1 MWRRNEYE
9 VICSLKNHQNYC
21 SDETT
26 LIWLSH
32 GEERNLKLS
41 VVSKIIQGQRTAVFR
56 RFLRPEKDYL
66 SFSLIYN
73 HGDRS
78 LDVICKD
85 KAEAEVW
92 LAGLKA
98 LIGLQRNRRTRSE
111 ISDLN
116 EGEYSQHGR
125 PVLEAASSVR
135 SRPSLDLGPLSSD
148 VGSEQ
153 ANMQLRGGTGEGFR
167 LSADGFRLSIS
178 STPTCSSQSS
188 GPDDIESLGDVYV
201 WGELWSDGG
210 LTDGSGNPNSTK
222 VDVLTPKPLESNVV
236 LDVQQIACGVSHVAL
251 VTKQGEVFTWG
262 EESGGRLGHGI
273 ERDFTRPHLVEFLAV
288 STVDFV
294 ACGEYHSCAVSTS
307 GDVFTW
313 GDGIHHAGLLG
324 HGTDACHWIPKRIS
338 GPLEGLQ
345 VISIACG
352 TWHSALTASNGKLF
366 TFGDGSFG
374 VLGHG
379 DRESVSYPKEVQLL
393 SGLKTVK
400 VACGV
405 WHTAAIVEVMSPSTS
420 GSSISSRKLF
430 TWGDGD
436 KFRLG
441 QGNKDAYLLP
451 TCVSALIDYS
461 FNQIAC
467 GHNFTVALTT
477 SGHVFT
483 MGSPSHG
490 QLGNPQADGKSPSLV
505 QDKLIGE
512 YVEEISCGAHHVAVL
527 TSRSEVYTWGKGAN
541 GRLGH
546 GDVEDRKSP
555 TMVEALRERL
565 VKSVACGSNLTAV
578 ICIHKWVSGAD
589 QSVCSGCRQ
598 AFGFTRKR
606 HNCYNCGLVHC
617 HACSSK
623 KAVRAALAPT
633 PSKPHRVCDA
643 CYSKLR
649 ATASGNASV
658 FNKRPTSAPRRS
670 MDGTKERSE
679 RPESRSSKLL
689 LTPTTEPVKY
699 LEVKSQRYGGKLDSF
714 SMVRASQV
722 PTFQQLK
729 DVAFP
734 SSLSA
739 LQSALRPS
747 TPTPPPAPPVPSS
760 LPARPSSPYTRR
772 PSPPRSGTPV
782 ISRGILDSLKKSN
795 ELLSQEVSKFQNH
808 IKTLKQKCDYQD
820 DEIQKLQNNAKEA
833 SLLAADQSSKCKSAR
848 KAVES
853 LSVQLKD
860 IVEKMPSG
868 ANQSVNLQAMRT
880 QILAFLFTNE
890 TEASNS
896 QTTTPVDLQALQKNQ
911 QSENKE
917 STPQTSLSVDLQT
930 QQQNQQVQNEA
941 STNLPAEAQR
951 EQQSQQ
957 SEGNQVDDKSAS
969 AIQNSDQMSSSLK
982 NLSLNPKILDDQ
994 CESAIQDS
1002 DQTPSS
1008 LKNLS
1013 LNPTILGDL
1022 PTSGENAMQDSNL
1035 TPLSTDATETPR
1047 HTLEDR
1053 GQYSTII
1060 QDSDQAPTSLDTTE
1074 TTSHESENGV
1084 QDSSVNQDSNQTSP
1098 SSDTTEAD
1106 TRHDSKDEV
1115 RDPIQTPSSSDTTD
1129 TTTKHDS
1136 EDGTQEASEH
1146 PLSNEAESSAN
1157 ERSEENGGV
1166 QEPNQSPSPTTE
1178 FTPNQGNKSAA
1189 SKLSST
1195 SRNEGSGSDE
1205 RTEQI
1210 ERGVYITYLELSNGT
1225 KIFKR
1230 VRFSKKLF
1238 VATQAEDWWRENRE
1252 RVYKEFIP
1260 APPNSVKPS
1269 RTSLPTAATSGLP
1282 PPNEEVCN
1290 ANNAAP

>member
-1 MWRRNEYE
+1 
-9 VICSLKNHQNYC
+9 
-21 SDETT
+21 DETT

-85 KAEAEVW
+85 KVEAEVW

-98 LIGLQRNRRTRSE
+98 LIGQQRNRRTRSE

-178 STPTCSSQSS
+178 STPSCSSQGS
-188 GPDDIESLGDVYV
+188 GPDDIESLGDMYV

-288 STVDFV
+288 TTVDFV

-324 HGTDACHWIPKRIS
+324 QGTDACHWIPKRIS

-352 TWHSALTASNGKLF
+352 TWHSALTTSNGKLF

-379 DRESVSYPKEVQLL
+379 ERESVSYPKEVQLL

-546 GDVEDRKSP
+546 GDVEDRKFP

-649 ATASGNASV
+649 ATASGNASF

-670 MDGTKERSE
+670 MDGTKERTE

-689 LTPTTEPVKY
+689 LSPTTEPVKY

-795 ELLSQEVSKFQNH
+795 ELLSQEVSKLQNH

-820 DEIQKLQNNAKEA
+820 DEIQKLQNSAREA
-833 SLLAADQSSKCKSAR
+833 SLLATDQSSKWKYAR

-853 LSVQLKD
+853 FSVQLKD
-860 IVEKMPSG
+860 IVEKMPSE
-868 ANQSVNLQAMRT
+868 ASQSENLRAMRT
-880 QILAFLFTNE
+880 QILAFLQTNE
-890 TEASNS
+890 TEASSS
-896 QTTTPVDLQALQKNQ
+896 QTTIPVELQLQQKSQ
-911 QSENKE
+911 QSENKAP
-917 STPQTSLSVDLQT
+917 TPQTSLPVDLQPH
-930 QQQNQQVQNEA
+930 QQNQQVQNEA
-941 STNLPAEAQR
+941 STTFPVEAQL

-969 AIQNSDQMSSSLK
+969 TVQDSDKISPPKIM
-982 NLSLNPKILDDQ
+982 SLNDLPASG
-994 CESAIQDS
+994 ESAIEDS
-1002 DQTPSS
+1002 DQISSS

-1022 PTSGENAMQDSNL
+1022 PGSGESAMQDSNL
-1035 TPLSTDATETPR
+1035 TPLSTDTTETPR
-1047 HTLEDR
+1047 YNLED
-1053 GQYSTII
+1053 GVQYSSVM
-1060 QDSDQAPTSLDTTE
+1060 QDSDQVPSSHDTTE
-1074 TTSHESENGV
+1074 TTTSQDSENGV
-1084 QDSSVNQDSNQTSP
+1084 QDFSVNQDSSVNQDFNQTSP
-1098 SSDTTEAD
+1098 SSDTTETA

-1115 RDPIQTPSSSDTTD
+1115 QDYSVKQDPIQTPSSSDTTD

-1136 EDGTQEASEH
+1136 EDGAQEASEH

-1166 QEPNQSPSPTTE
+1166 QEPNQSLSPTTE
-1178 FTPNQGNKSAA
+1178 LTPNHGNNIAA

-1195 SRNEGSGSDE
+1195 SRNEGSDE

-1210 ERGVYITYLELSNGT
+1210 ERGVYITYLELPNGT

-1230 VRFSKKLF
+1230 VRFSKKLY

-1252 RVYKEFIP
+1252 KVYREFIP

-1269 RTSLPTAATSGLP
+1269 SRTSLSKAATSSLP
-1282 PPNEEVCN
+1282 PPNEEDSN
-1290 ANNAAP
+1290 ANNAASLET